1 MFFFL
6 FQLFTSDQRLSGQRQ
21 ITKEKCY
28 ASQLYENELETCEKL
43 PIVVCYLA
51 INYQCGVLRISSY
64 DILKIA
70 ESAIDGFE
78 SVQFFV
84 PFVRHKRDLY
94 WQIIRPTS
102 PREALITRCII
113 CCCITDILL
122 LSPSPFS
129 LHIITYQ
136 GYFSSSDYQ
145 ILLKFRYIKE
155 RNKNLVHAW

>member
-1 MFFFL
+1 MYYFFNSL
-6 FQLFTSDQRLSGQRQ
+6 RRISGQRQ

-51 INYQCGVLRISSY
+51 INYKWISY

-70 ESAIDGFE
+70 ESAVDGFE
-78 SVQFFV
+78 SVHFFV
-84 PFVRHKRDLY
+84 PFVRHKSDLC

-113 CCCITDILL
+113 CCITDILL
-122 LSPSPFS
+122 LS
-129 LHIITYQ
+129 LHFLYTLLRIKA
-136 GYFSSSDYQ
+136 
-145 ILLKFRYIKE
+145 ILVLLTIRFC
-155 RNKNLVHAW
+155 